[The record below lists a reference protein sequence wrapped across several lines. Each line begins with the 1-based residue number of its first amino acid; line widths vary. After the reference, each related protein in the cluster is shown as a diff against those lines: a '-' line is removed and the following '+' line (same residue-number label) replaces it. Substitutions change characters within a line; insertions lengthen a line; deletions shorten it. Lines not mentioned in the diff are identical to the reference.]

1 MEMGWCGAVL
11 AAGAHPRDNQPVHS
25 SLIALVAL
33 LSLPAIVLAWHVWR
47 DLRGGRR
54 NASQRC
60 YACGNKSRTLRPVSH
75 GKGGTYLYC
84 RPCAD
89 KEGVKSA
96 VAWIALASSLLIAAA
111 ILATRWA

>member
-1 MEMGWCGAVL
+1 ML
-11 AAGAHPRDNQPVHS
+11 AAGAHARDNQPVHS

-84 RPCAD
+84 RLCAD
-89 KEGVKSA
+89 NEGFKSA